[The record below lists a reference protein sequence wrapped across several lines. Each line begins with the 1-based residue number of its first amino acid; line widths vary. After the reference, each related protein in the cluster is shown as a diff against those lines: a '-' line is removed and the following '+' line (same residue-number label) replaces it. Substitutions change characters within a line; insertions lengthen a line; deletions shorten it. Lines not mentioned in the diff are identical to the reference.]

1 MMTLQKAIDHVHVVV
16 TSSHLPGWKENREA
30 WSSIRKRLA
39 DITSTQQFVKM
50 LDQLADQW
58 AETEGETSPF
68 VDQLRS
74 QVAEFVTTVP
84 TARASH
90 LSQTQPVAQGYV
102 SHDCDGDP
110 VWSFA
115 NGESIYS
122 IVQHPEGHQLVHT
135 EGGELKLI
143 SKPFNLVAQ
152 GEAVAWQYRCITEEG
167 PSPVWHMIDKET
179 YDRWMETSWSR
190 MEFRKLFTT
199 PTIPTGYRV
208 VPVEPTPEMLER
220 AREVHAPLDGE
231 DDDFDYEFTRTWKA
245 MIAASPSAGG
255 V

>member
-1 MMTLQKAIDHVHVVV
+1 MSTETMTLDLASKELGELFADCEKVVMARGVADVSGAVNEKIVSMFARLGGRISLARQAID
-16 TSSHLPGWKENREA
+16 A
-30 WSSIRKRLA
+30 
-39 DITSTQQFVKM
+39 
-50 LDQLADQW
+50 
-58 AETEGETSPF
+58 
-68 VDQLRS
+68 
-74 QVAEFVTTVP
+74 
-84 TARASH
+84 H
-90 LSQTQPVAQGYV
+90 LSQPQPVAQGYV